1 MISEYTKLKLI
12 DKAKKND
19 FIMEVNWEDN
29 EKTNE
34 CKVIKFTFPDGKK
47 AFIDK
52 ENLYS
57 LLFIMGTRQEQT
69 KLVPQTITQVR
80 HYKTTMYVQLTKDTK
95 KGEILKVPVDISLP
109 SVSEEVVAELKK
121 ERHLPGDNHLKEL
134 KSSGILVPESIKTKA
149 KGR

>member
-1 MISEYTKLKLI
+1 MLTEYTKFRLI

-19 FIMEVNWEDN
+19 CTMEVNWEDN
-29 EKTNE
+29 KETNE
-34 CKVIKFTFPDGKK
+34 CKVIKFTFSDGKK

-52 ENLYS
+52 QNLYS
-57 LLFIMGTRQEQT
+57 LLFLMGTRPEQA

-109 SVSEEVVAELKK
+109 SVSEEVVSELKK
-121 ERHLPGDNHLKEL
+121 EKHLPGDLHVKEL
-134 KSSGILVPESIKTKA
+134 KNSGILVPESVANKA